1 MTKVPITVRGA
12 DALREELTRLK
23 GVERPRVT
31 QAIAEARAHG
41 DLKENAEYHAARDQQ
56 GLMEARIR
64 DIEGKLSNCQ
74 VINPAEL
81 NAGGKV
87 VFGATVEIVDED
99 SGDETTYQ
107 IVGEDEADIKAGRIS
122 YSSPIARAL
131 IGKQEGD
138 VVTVATPGG
147 TKSLEIVTVRY
158 A

>member
-1 MTKVPITVRGA
+1 
-12 DALREELTRLK
+12 
-23 GVERPRVT
+23 
-31 QAIAEARAHG
+31 
-41 DLKENAEYHAARDQQ
+41 
-56 GLMEARIR
+56 MEARIR

-131 IGKQEGD
+131 IGKEEGD

-147 TKSLEIVTVRY
+147 TKSLEIVAVRY
-158 A
+158 E

>member
-1 MTKVPITVRGA
+1 MPQ
-12 DALREELTRLK
+12 
-23 GVERPRVT
+23 P
-31 QAIAEARAHG
+31 
-41 DLKENAEYHAARDQQ
+41 ENAEYHAARDQQ

-99 SGDETTYQ
+99 SRDETTYQ
-107 IVGEDEADIKAGRIS
+107 IVGEDIKAGRIS

-131 IGKQEGD
+131 IGKEEGD

-147 TKSLEIVTVRY
+147 TKSLEIVAVRY
-158 A
+158 E